1 MSRIGRKP
9 IPVPE
14 KVKVSSKDGVV
25 SIAGPLGNLTVKHKA
40 QIKVDLA
47 DPKTVKV
54 VVDEEKFGE
63 NREVMACWGTTRA
76 LINTAITG
84 VTKGFEETMEIVG
97 VGWSGAV
104 TGKKLKLVIGYAD
117 PVMMDIPE
125 GLKVVV
131 DKALV
136 RISGP
141 DKKTVGQFASDMR
154 RHRRPEPYNGKGV
167 KYHSEVIKKKSGKAF
182 GTA

>member
-9 IPVPE
+9 IAVPD
-14 KVKVSSKDGVV
+14 KVKVSSKDGAV
-25 SIAGPLGNLTVKHKA
+25 SIAGPLGTLSVKHKPE
-40 QIKVDLA
+40 IKIDIA
-47 DPKTVKV
+47 DPKAVKV
-54 VVDEEKFGE
+54 TIDEEKYADD
-63 NREVMACWGTTRA
+63 RVIKACWGTTRA

-97 VGWSGAV
+97 VGWSGSVA
-104 TGKKLKLVIGYAD
+104 GKKLKLVIGYAD

-125 GLKVVV
+125 GVKVVV

-141 DKKTVGQFASDMR
+141 DKKSVGQFASDMR